1 MSLSPPTAAAF
12 AAELT
17 HAVVDGQEEEWS
29 RLARELDQLSGR
41 DWLVLDAAAR
51 SYRLNYSTP
60 VSGVRGWLEPNLGEP
75 SGLVA
80 AVTSMHADGRFRE
93 RAALA
98 LAGMSGGIA
107 VSAAAVRLLDHVEQ
121 VRTAASQSITALL
134 VAQPDPDL
142 LVRALDV
149 ILAGRDR
156 FQGPSALETL
166 ERLGQ
171 RMFNKGDYVELL
183 IGASARRV
191 RRHGFKLANELG
203 LLTVPR
209 LLEAVRLEED
219 QLIVAWCADWLYERA
234 VPSDFAELLDAR
246 SASVRQVAVLRVDDT
261 SLPDAGLLQLAT
273 DRAPRVREAARFRAR
288 KRGLDI
294 AAWYRDQLDDPEQ
307 PANRMAA
314 ILDGLLDVGDASD
327 LQAFQTAMSD
337 PRPRIRAVAL
347 RGVATWSTREET
359 IDLAEPMLLDPS
371 TRVSASAARVL
382 ARAGAPSSAA
392 DDAWESPQAGS
403 RRAAWFLTRA
413 SGAWNAVESDLR
425 LATDVDPELAG
436 LGRTQVS
443 NWLTTRAATTW
454 QPLAENQR
462 ARIAALLAVWDASLD
477 LKRTLAFHAGIR
489 PLPGEEVDRDMPSEV
504 IPIKRKWWRR

>member
-234 VPSDFAELLDAR
+234 VPGDLQSCSTPDRRSFAR
-246 SASVRQVAVLRVDDT
+246 SRSCASTTRACLMLDCSNLQQI
-261 SLPDAGLLQLAT
+261 GLHGFAKPHGFVPGSGTRYCRLVPRPTRRPRTACKPHGSHPG
-273 DRAPRVREAARFRAR
+273 RAPR
-288 KRGLDI
+288 RG
-294 AAWYRDQLDDPEQ
+294 
-307 PANRMAA
+307 
-314 ILDGLLDVGDASD
+314 
-327 LQAFQTAMSD
+327 
-337 PRPRIRAVAL
+337 
-347 RGVATWSTREET
+347 
-359 IDLAEPMLLDPS
+359 
-371 TRVSASAARVL
+371 
-382 ARAGAPSSAA
+382 
-392 DDAWESPQAGS
+392 
-403 RRAAWFLTRA
+403 
-413 SGAWNAVESDLR
+413 
-425 LATDVDPELAG
+425 
-436 LGRTQVS
+436 
-443 NWLTTRAATTW
+443 
-454 QPLAENQR
+454 
-462 ARIAALLAVWDASLD
+462 
-477 LKRTLAFHAGIR
+477 
-489 PLPGEEVDRDMPSEV
+489 
-504 IPIKRKWWRR
+504 